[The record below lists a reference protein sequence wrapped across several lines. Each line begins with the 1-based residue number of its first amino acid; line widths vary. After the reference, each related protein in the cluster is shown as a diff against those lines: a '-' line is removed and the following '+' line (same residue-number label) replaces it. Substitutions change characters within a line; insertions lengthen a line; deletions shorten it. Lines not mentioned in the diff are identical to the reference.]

1 MTSQT
6 KESALDRLIAGDCV
20 CLELRK
26 ATRRISRAFDE
37 ALATHGL
44 TVGQLGIL
52 TAIKSHP
59 GVSVQGLA
67 KSFDMNQSA
76 MSRTLGPLERDGL
89 VKPSDANGDRRRK
102 ELQLT
107 HEGEQRI
114 LAAAA
119 TWETVQNKVWD
130 TSALDA
136 DNVLPLIRSLNIP
149 MS

>member
-1 MTSQT
+1 MTSHAQ
-6 KESALDRLIAGDCV
+6 KNALNRLIAGECV

-52 TAIKSHP
+52 TAIKSQP

-89 VKPSDANGDRRRK
+89 VKPSDASGDRRRK

-114 LAAAA
+114 SAAAA
-119 TWETVQNKVWD
+119 TWETVQNKVWE

-136 DNVLPLIRSLNIP
+136 DSVMRLIRSLNIP